1 MAQREP
7 GGSAVNFRPYLIGG
21 LVVLIIAV
29 VLMALLTDGD
39 TDPAP
44 DAEALEE
51 QQAADEV
58 DSALK
63 NTATAEESYLTSN
76 PTYTDDVDALVSSE
90 GLSYSPDVEISI
102 EVDAGRR
109 YCITAFHA
117 SLPDDHPWKLATYDS
132 DRGIPDPEVDS
143 C

>member
-1 MAQREP
+1 MAQRDA
-7 GGSAVNFRPYLIGG
+7 GDFASNLRPYLIGG
-21 LVVLIIAV
+21 LIVLVLAV

-76 PTYTDDVDALVSSE
+76 PTYTDDVDALVSGE
-90 GLSYSPDVEISI
+90 GLSYSPNVEILI
-102 EVDAGRR
+102 EVEGGKR
-109 YCITAFHA
+109 YCIQAFHS
-117 SLPDDHPWKLATYDS
+117 SLPDDHPWKVATYDS
-132 DRGIPDPEVDS
+132 DRGVPDPEVDS